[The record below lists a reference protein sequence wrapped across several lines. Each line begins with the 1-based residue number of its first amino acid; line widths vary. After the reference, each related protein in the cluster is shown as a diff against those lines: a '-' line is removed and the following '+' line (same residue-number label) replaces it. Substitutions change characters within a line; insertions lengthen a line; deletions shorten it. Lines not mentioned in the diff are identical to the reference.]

1 MTYTTKKITTM
12 AMMIAIS
19 FVMVALIRVPIF
31 PDAPFLT
38 YEPKDVIIAIAGFLF
53 GPVEAIIISVAVALI
68 EMITISAT
76 GIWGCL
82 MNILSTLAFALPG
95 AILYRMSRSR
105 KRAYIG
111 VGIGVIC
118 MTATML
124 LWNYLVTPIYMG
136 YPREAVASMLIPV
149 FLPFNLIKAG
159 INAVL
164 TILLYKPLIRVLRKA
179 NAVPERDFAEDQKKE
194 VQEDAEK
201 Q

>member
-19 FVMVALIRVPIF
+19 FVMVALVRFPIF
-31 PDAPFLT
+31 PDASFLT

-68 EMITISAT
+68 EMITISST

-95 AILYRMSRSR
+95 AILYRKNRSR
-105 KRAYIG
+105 KSAYIG
-111 VGIGVIC
+111 IAIGVVC
-118 MTATML
+118 MTVSML

-136 YPREAVASMLIPV
+136 YPREAVAAMLIPV

-159 INAVL
+159 ANAIF
-164 TILLYKPLIRVLRKA
+164 TILLYKPLIRVLRKT
-179 NAVPERDFAEDQKKE
+179 NAIPERENHT
-194 VQEDAEK
+194 
-201 Q
+201 

>member
-19 FVMVALIRVPIF
+19 FVMVALVRFPIF
-31 PDAPFLT
+31 PDAAFLT

-53 GPVEAIIISVAVALI
+53 GPVEAIIISVAVAVI

-76 GIWGCL
+76 GIWGCI
-82 MNILSTLAFALPG
+82 MNILSTLAFVLPG
-95 AILYRMSRSR
+95 AILYRKSRSR

-111 VGIGVIC
+111 IGIGVVC

-136 YPREAVASMLIPV
+136 YPREAVAAMLIPV

-159 INAVL
+159 ANAVF
-164 TILLYKPLIRVLRKA
+164 TILLYKPLIRILRKT
-179 NAVPERDFAEDQKKE
+179 NAIPERDFAEPSKE
-194 VQEDAEK
+194 EDAENAEK
-201 Q
+201 